1 MLRVVADRI
10 VVVPGRGALP
20 PGTPLL
26 AGDDP
31 AVLHGDG
38 VFETLHVRSGVPW
51 LLEAHLDRLARSAAL
66 LSLAV
71 PDVRALARD
80 ACALAPAPESALRL
94 VVTRSAYWA
103 TVSAVPEVTL
113 RERRDGVRVVTASL
127 GVAATGRPPWSLSA
141 AKSLSYAANL
151 AARRWAA
158 AQGAD
163 DVVWTSTEGYV
174 LEAPT
179 ANVVWLA
186 GGTLCTVPAEG
197 TGILAGTTA
206 AHLLASAGLPTA
218 QRLGTVAELAAADG
232 IWLSS
237 SLRGLAEVRALDGAA
252 RPASP
257 WTARLLRVLGFP
269 A

>member
-20 PGTPLL
+20 PGTPLV

-38 VFETLHVRSGVPW
+38 VFETVHVRSGVPW
-51 LLEAHLDRLARSAAL
+51 LLGEHLARLARSAELLAL
-66 LSLAV
+66 DL
-71 PDVRALARD
+71 PDVRELAAQ

-94 VVTRSAYWA
+94 VVTRSAHWA
-103 TVSAVPEVTL
+103 TISAVPAATL
-113 RERRDGVRVVTASL
+113 RERRAGVRVVSASL
-127 GVAATGRPPWSLSA
+127 GVAAHGRPPWSLSA

-163 DVVWTSTEGYV
+163 DVLWTSIEGYA

-186 GGTLCTVPAEG
+186 DGALRTTPAAT
-197 TGILAGTTA
+197 TGILPGVTA
-206 AHLLASAGLPTA
+206 AHLLAVAGLPA
-218 QRLGTVAELAAADG
+218 EERLATVPELAAADG
-232 IWLSS
+232 VWLTS

-252 RPASP
+252 RPPSA
-257 WTARLLRVLGFP
+257 WTARLRAALGF
-269 A
+269 AA

>member
-1 MLRVVADRI
+1 MTDRI

-20 PGTPLL
+20 PGTPLV

-38 VFETLHVRSGVPW
+38 VFETVHVRSGVPW
-51 LLEAHLDRLARSAAL
+51 LLGEHLTRLARSADLLAL
-66 LSLAV
+66 DPPDLRDLA
-71 PDVRALARD
+71 AQ

-94 VVTRSAYWA
+94 VVTRSAHWA
-103 TVSAVPEVTL
+103 TISAVPPATL
-113 RERRDGVRVVTASL
+113 AERRAGVRVVTASL
-127 GVAATGRPPWSLSA
+127 GVAAHGRPPWSLSA

-158 AQGAD
+158 TQGAD
-163 DVVWTSTEGYV
+163 DVLWTSIEGYA

-186 GGTLCTVPAEG
+186 EGELRTTPAD
-197 TGILAGTTA
+197 TGILPGVTA
-206 AHLLASAGLPTA
+206 AHLLAVAGLPA
-218 QRLGTVAELAAADG
+218 GERLATVPELAAADG
-232 IWLSS
+232 IWLTS
-237 SLRGLAEVRALDGAA
+237 SLRGLAEVRALDGTA

-257 WTARLLRVLGFP
+257 WTARLLGALGFP

>member
-10 VVVPGRGALP
+10 VVVPGRGPLP
-20 PGTPLL
+20 PGTPLM

-31 AVLHGDG
+31 AILHGDG

-51 LLEAHLDRLARSAAL
+51 LLPEHLARLARSAEL
-66 LSLAV
+66 LDLPL
-71 PDVRALARD
+71 PDVTGLAEE

-94 VVTRSAYWA
+94 IVTRSASWA
-103 TVSAVPEVTL
+103 TISAVAAATL
-113 RERRDGVRVVTASL
+113 RERRAGVRVVSASL
-127 GVAATGRPPWSLSA
+127 GVAAWGRPPWSLSA

-163 DVVWTSTEGYV
+163 DVVWTSIEGYT

-186 GGTLCTVPAEG
+186 GGALCTVPAAG
-197 TGILAGTTA
+197 TGILPGVTA
-206 AHLLASAGLPTA
+206 AHLLATAGLPA
-218 QRLGTVAELAAADG
+218 QERLVTVAELAAADAV
-232 IWLSS
+232 WLSS
-237 SLRGLAEVRALDGAA
+237 SLRGLAEVRSLDGAA

-257 WTARLLRVLGFP
+257 WTARLLGVLGFP

>member
-1 MLRVVADRI
+1 MLRLVTDRI

-38 VFETLHVRSGVPW
+38 VFETLHVRAGVPW
-51 LLEAHLDRLARSAAL
+51 LLDEHLDRLARSAAL
-66 LSLAV
+66 LDLAA
-71 PDVRALARD
+71 PDLRELAAEAAALASGR
-80 ACALAPAPESALRL
+80 PEAALRL
-94 VVTRSAYWA
+94 VVTRTAHWA
-103 TVSAVPEVTL
+103 TVSPVPEAAL
-113 RERRDGVRVVTASL
+113 RERRAGVRVVSASL
-127 GVAATGRPPWSLSA
+127 GVAARGRPPWSLSA

-163 DVVWTSTEGYV
+163 DLLWTSIEGYA

-186 GGTLCTVPAEG
+186 GGVLCTVPAAG
-197 TGILAGTTA
+197 TGILPGVTA
-206 AHLLASAGLPTA
+206 AHLLATAGLPA
-218 QRLGTVAELAAADG
+218 EERMATVPELAAADG
-232 IWLSS
+232 IWLTS
-237 SLRGLAEVRALDGAA
+237 SLRGLAEVRALDGQA
-252 RPASP
+252 RPPSP
-257 WTARLLRVLGFP
+257 WTARLRAVL
-269 A
+269 AR